1 MKSALPNFLF
11 NVILNPPVSKLL
23 DTILP
28 AAIGIIGVIA
38 GGIITAGANYY
49 LPTRKETADREIR
62 IEDRR
67 HEKKRIARL
76 LSSDLAL
83 MAATCVNTIEKNTF
97 PLRPLDLT
105 LDWDLYKNVIAIEA
119 PNSMW
124 LDILAGVRTFSL
136 ALNYFA
142 EAYRE
147 NARKLSNEDV
157 SILSG
162 YRDRLQRAKTLV
174 DELMK

>member
-1 MKSALPNFLF
+1 
-11 NVILNPPVSKLL
+11 
-23 DTILP
+23 
-28 AAIGIIGVIA
+28 
-38 GGIITAGANYY
+38 
-49 LPTRKETADREIR
+49 
-62 IEDRR
+62 
-67 HEKKRIARL
+67 
-76 LSSDLAL
+76 